1 MGKEGEVKV
10 KSLQKAMEV
19 LECFAQKQPLGVT
32 EISEKLGLYKSNVH
46 NILTT
51 FTALGYLSQDAETGK
66 FRLGVSIMSLSRAF
80 REGLDITRIAVP
92 YMSEIAN
99 TAGELVYLTIPREDS
114 VVYLEGVSPDNQRM
128 VSKSVAGEF
137 CKMYCTSVGK
147 AMLANMTKEEVENC
161 LSGELEAYTENTIT
175 DKDKLLEE
183 IEKTRIRGYG
193 IDDMEIMFGIKCVG
207 VALLNH
213 DGKVEGGLSIS
224 APSLRMSDEKIE
236 LYAKILKMITRKIL
250 KML

>member
-137 CKMYCTSVGK
+137 CKMYCTSGEK
-147 AMLANMTKEEVENC
+147 QC
-161 LSGELEAYTENTIT
+161 LQICRKRKSKNVFQGSL
-175 DKDKLLEE
+175 K
-183 IEKTRIRGYG
+183 RIQKIRLQ
-193 IDDMEIMFGIKCVG
+193 IK
-207 VALLNH
+207 
-213 DGKVEGGLSIS
+213 KVS
-224 APSLRMSDEKIE
+224 
-236 LYAKILKMITRKIL
+236 
-250 KML
+250 

>member
-1 MGKEGEVKV
+1 MGREGEVKV

-183 IEKTRIRGYG
+183 IEKTRIRGHG

-236 LYAKILKMITRKIL
+236 LYAKILKEYAAKIQ

>member
-1 MGKEGEVKV
+1 MGREGEVKV

-19 LECFAQKQPLGVT
+19 LECFAQILTLGVT
-32 EISEKLGLYKSNVH
+32 EISEKLGLYKINVH

-161 LSGELEAYTENTIT
+161 LSGEL
-175 DKDKLLEE
+175 
-183 IEKTRIRGYG
+183 
-193 IDDMEIMFGIKCVG
+193 
-207 VALLNH
+207 
-213 DGKVEGGLSIS
+213 
-224 APSLRMSDEKIE
+224 
-236 LYAKILKMITRKIL
+236 
-250 KML
+250 